1 MKKIHGANQEEKGAV
16 LVISLLVTVALLIVI
31 MPFLFK
37 LSGEYRK
44 TDRTFK
50 SLAALNLAEAGVE
63 RAIWELN
70 FGDISTWSG
79 DSTAR
84 TLTLSS
90 VQTSE
95 GDTVGDIVISI
106 SNPESSSPI
115 VESTGKI
122 LFRNSD
128 TVDRTISVELAKYL
142 EPIFDN
148 ALFGNSGITLSGNS
162 FVDSYD
168 SRDGIYGGDNIGS
181 NGHIATNNTSYGCI
195 TLENEAIVFGDAKI
209 GENGD
214 PDDILLLNSAVVHGD
229 TSALSA
235 SKPMLPIPI
244 PEGLVFKGNYT
255 LDVPTKGGIDTI
267 SESGEYSSF
276 VIDDNSIVTIDGD
289 VILTVAGEFS
299 MAKNAEICILE
310 GSSLQLYLGGTFI
323 QNKDS
328 GFNTHTDDPKVLS
341 LFGTEGFASEMIW
354 YSNSS
359 FYGSVFLPS
368 STFTLQ
374 SNIDIYGAMSANY
387 VIVSANARIH
397 YDTALLDVDTLQ
409 MELAT
414 YYVKSWHEKLI
425 P

>member
-1 MKKIHGANQEEKGAV
+1 MKKIHETNQGEKGVV
-16 LVISLLVTVALLIVI
+16 LVISLLVTVALLILI
-31 MPFLFK
+31 TPFLFK
-37 LSGEYRK
+37 LSGEYRN

-50 SLAALNLAEAGVE
+50 SVAALNLAEAGVE

-70 FGDISTWSG
+70 YGDISTWTG
-79 DSTAR
+79 DSTTR
-84 TLTLSS
+84 TLTMSS

-95 GDTVGDIVISI
+95 GDAVGDIVISI
-106 SNPESSSPI
+106 SNPESSSPV

-128 TVDRTISVELAKYL
+128 TVDRTLSVELAKDL
-142 EPIFDN
+142 APIFDN
-148 ALFGNSGITLSGNS
+148 ALFGNSGITMAGNS
-162 FVDSYD
+162 FVDSFD

-195 TLENEAIVFGDAKI
+195 TLENLATVFGDAKI

-229 TSALSA
+229 KSALSA
-235 SKPMLPIPI
+235 SKPILPIPI
-244 PEGLVFKGNYT
+244 PEGLVFKGNYS

-276 VIDDNSIVTIDGD
+276 FIDENSTVTIDGD
-289 VILTVAGEFS
+289 VILTVTGEFS

-310 GSSLQLYLGGTFI
+310 GSSLQIYMGGTFI
-323 QNKDS
+323 QDKDS
-328 GFNTHTDDPKVLS
+328 GFNASTDDPTA
-341 LFGTEGFASEMIW
+341 LFLYGAEGFTSEMTW
-354 YSNSS
+354 YSNSD
-359 FYGSVFLPS
+359 FYGSIYLPS
-368 STFTLQ
+368 STFNLQ

-387 VIVSANARIH
+387 VIVASNARIH
-397 YDTALLDVDTLQ
+397 YDFALLDADGLKL
-409 MELAT
+409 ELSN
-414 YYVKSWHEKLI
+414 YYVKSWHEKLF